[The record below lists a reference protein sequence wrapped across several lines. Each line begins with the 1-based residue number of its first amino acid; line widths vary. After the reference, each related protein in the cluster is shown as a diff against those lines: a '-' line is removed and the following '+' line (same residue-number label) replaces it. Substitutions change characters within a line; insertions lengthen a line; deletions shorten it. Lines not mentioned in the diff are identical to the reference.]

1 MNGFQFV
8 SRADGDVDGLT
19 VAEAR
24 AAQSQ
29 TPTLPKGWAGVSR
42 LLPSHGGGT
51 SVLELAGHEL

>member
-42 LLPSHGGGT
+42 LLTEPWWGDLSFG
-51 SVLELAGHEL
+51 AGRT